1 MKKLSSALCFLSALL
16 LFSSCCN
23 NFFDDLS
30 KCKTPRLT
38 FIYNADGRENVLR
51 QYIHS
56 GQLFIYN
63 EEGEL
68 YYQQTLHP
76 FDFKHGVELKN
87 IHSGKWHIV
96 AWGNVDSHTQVET
109 SSPLQ
114 AATLF
119 STADEK
125 GIYRTTDSL
134 YRAELLLDV
143 DALPQGEDAVV
154 AFASAHVS
162 LDVFIKGFD
171 QYVGTTPKLLINRA
185 GTRYQFTGYPTPIP
199 VPTEAKPFEP
209 TLAHSTSEDLYRAR
223 FDLFRIEEIQ
233 DISLQLL
240 SEGSTPQRIR
250 EIPLLDYISQHQIPL
265 VGRNEVNI
273 PILITFEGKLIIS
286 IVPFKWGSIYL
297 KPDGY
302 KSL

>member
-1 MKKLSSALCFLSALL
+1 MKKLSYALCLLTALL

-23 NFFDDLS
+23 SFFDDLS

-38 FIYNADGRENVLR
+38 FIYNADGSENVLR
-51 QYIHS
+51 KYIQS
-56 GQLFIYN
+56 GQLFVYN

-68 YYQQTLHP
+68 FYQQTLHP
-76 FDFKHGVELKN
+76 IDFKHGVELKN

-96 AWGNVDSHTQVET
+96 AWGNVDSHTKVET
-109 SSPLQ
+109 SSPLHV
-114 AATLF
+114 ATLF
-119 STADEK
+119 SIPDEK

-143 DALPQGEDAVV
+143 DALPQGEAAVV

-171 QYVGTTPKLLINRA
+171 KSFSTTPKLLINKA
-185 GTRYQFTGYPTPIP
+185 GTRYQFTGYPAVIP

-209 TLAHSTSEDLYRAR
+209 ALAHSTSEDLYRAR
-223 FDLFRIEEIQ
+223 FDLFRIEEIN

-240 SEGSTPQRIR
+240 SEESNPQMIR
-250 EIPLLDYISQHQIPL
+250 EIPLLDYIAQHQIPL
-265 VGRNEVNI
+265 VGRHEVNI
-273 PILITFEGKLIIS
+273 PILITFEGKLIVS
-286 IVPFKWGSIYL
+286 IEPFKWGSINI